1 MAEVDHH
8 LGRKTRFRQ
17 TDFHLRH
24 VLRAVV
30 RLFAAAQNNMAVAVT
45 AGIHDGG
52 VAPLGD
58 RQETVRRAGG
68 VNRID
73 SHLDGAIG
81 TVFKA
86 HRAGESGG
94 ELTVHLGFG
103 GSRANGA
110 PAHQIGDILRG
121 DHIEEFPRR
130 RQAAVVNVQQQ
141 FARDA
146 QPVVD
151 AEAVIH
157 MGIVDEPF
165 PADGGARFFKIDPHD
180 DLELALQRLAQGQQ
194 AGGILFRRCRI
205 VNRTRPN
212 HHQQTVIVAFEDLM
226 DSFASMCNGVCSIFG
241 SREFFQERNGR

>member
-8 LGRKTRFRQ
+8 LSRQARFRQ
-17 TDFHLRH
+17 ADLHVRH

-45 AGIHDGG
+45 AGINDSG
-52 VAPLGD
+52 VAPLSD
-58 RQETVRRAGG
+58 RQETVRCASG
-68 VNRID
+68 VNRVD

-81 TVFKA
+81 TILKA

-94 ELTVHLGFG
+94 ELTVNLGFG
-103 GSRANGA
+103 GTRPNGA

-157 MGIVDEPF
+157 MGIVDKPF

-180 DLELALQRLAQGQQ
+180 DLELALQCLAQGQQ
-194 AGGILFRRCRI
+194 TGSVLFRRCRI
-205 VNRTRPN
+205 VNRTGPN
-212 HHQQTVIVAFEDLM
+212 HYQQTIIVALEDLM
-226 DSFASMCNGVCSIFG
+226 DRFASMRNGICSIFG